1 MQPPMSAIKNKEFK
15 WDKYCN
21 MIAIIVYPASG
32 PRLGLKVKHHIKTP
46 VPWTNINVTHHTAPP
61 LKIWRKTTSRKN
73 QRVLLIAYKISIHK
87 QALW

>member
-32 PRLGLKVKHHIKTP
+32 PRPGLKVKHQIKTP
-46 VPWTNINVTHHTAPP
+46 VPWT
-61 LKIWRKTTSRKN
+61 K
-73 QRVLLIAYKISIHK
+73 
-87 QALW
+87 

>member
-21 MIAIIVYPASG
+21 MIAIIVYPAPG

-46 VPWTNINVTHHTAPP
+46 VPWTKINVTHHTAPP
-61 LKIWRKTTSRKN
+61 LKST
-73 QRVLLIAYKISIHK
+73 LLIVTVNTWETDLSPVVSTH
-87 QALW
+87 

>member
-1 MQPPMSAIKNKEFK
+1 MQPPMSAFKNKEFK

-32 PRLGLKVKHHIKTP
+32 PRLDLKVKHHIKTP

-61 LKIWRKTTSRKN
+61 LKST
-73 QRVLLIAYKISIHK
+73 LLIVTVNTWETHLSPVVYTH
-87 QALW
+87 